1 MLIGGFQKQSLID
14 YPGKISSVIFTAGC
28 NFRCG
33 FCHNPDLVIP
43 ERIKNSPKL
52 SQEKILQY
60 FKENKELLDA
70 VSITG
75 GEPTLQKD
83 LIDFIKAVKEMNLAI
98 KLDTNGTNPE
108 TIKKLIEQQLI
119 DFIAMDIKAPLELEK
134 YKKLAGTHLN
144 QEHINNI
151 LKTIQIIL
159 DSGIKHDFRTTIIKE
174 HHTKQD
180 IMDIIK
186 DLKNCK
192 VYSLQKFNP
201 YVVLDKNYK
210 NKTSFDDS
218 EVQEI
223 IKEIKK
229 IIPTVNFR

>member
-14 YPGKISSVIFTAGC
+14 YPGKISSVIFTVGC

-52 SQEKILQY
+52 SQEKILEY
-60 FKENKELLDA
+60 FKKNKKLLDA

-83 LIDFIKAVKEMNLAI
+83 LIEFIKTIKEMNLAV

-108 TIKKLIEQQLI
+108 TIKKLIDEELI
-119 DFIAMDIKAPLELEK
+119 DFIAMDIKAPLELKK

-144 QEHINNI
+144 QEHINKI
-151 LKTIQIIL
+151 MKTIKLIL
-159 DSGIKHDFRTTIIKE
+159 DSNIKHDFRTTIIKE

-180 IMDIIK
+180 ILDITK
-186 DLKNCK
+186 QLKNCK

-201 YVVLDKNYK
+201 YVVLDEDYK
-210 NKTSFDDS
+210 NKTSFEDS

-223 IKEIKK
+223 IKEINKT
-229 IIPTVNFR
+229 IPEVNFR